1 MAKQQQFLNVVDRD
15 EAERRFYSAI
25 SLDPLG
31 TESIPLERSLGRIL
45 AEDIIAKVDVP
56 SFDRSNYDGF
66 AVRASETVG
75 ASEERPVSLQLQE
88 TEISA
93 GVVPDMT
100 VSAGTAITIA
110 TGGML
115 PRGANA
121 VVMIE
126 DTEIADDQS
135 LLVRRAIAAGFGVS
149 FAGTDIGAGEIL
161 LHRGDLLTS
170 RETGSLAA
178 IGCSQ
183 VPVWRQPRVGIISS
197 GDEII
202 EPGRPMRAGL
212 VYDSNA
218 RILADAV
225 REAGGLPE
233 SLGIVSDNLNL
244 LRDALAKGLESCD
257 ILLLSGG
264 TSKGGG

>member
-1 MAKQQQFLNVVDRD
+1 MAKQQQFLDVVDRD
-15 EAERRFYSAI
+15 EAERRFQSAI
-25 SLDPLG
+25 SLQPLG
-31 TESIPLERSLGRIL
+31 TESIPLNQCRGRIL
-45 AEDIIAKVDVP
+45 AEDITATVDVP

-66 AVRASETVG
+66 AVRATDTVG
-75 ASEERPVSLQLQE
+75 ATEERPVTLQLLD

-93 GVVPDMT
+93 GVVPDGT
-100 VSAGTAITIA
+100 VLAGSTMTIA

-121 VVMIE
+121 VVMVE
-126 DTEIADDQS
+126 DTDFDPNQG

-202 EPGRPMRAGL
+202 EPGKPMQAGL

-218 RILADAV
+218 RI
-225 REAGGLPE
+225 
-233 SLGIVSDNLNL
+233 
-244 LRDALAKGLESCD
+244 
-257 ILLLSGG
+257 SG
-264 TSKGGG
+264 